1 MASMTLLSDLPKLL
15 IQPNDPDT
23 GTCLVNLGFQPVP
36 AVPLLLYR
44 IVTRSQLKEIFWQ
57 LSNQLGEMAQSAS
70 RFCVT
75 QISLDSSHLLLEF
88 LKAQPLIS
96 VTNSIKYAWFL
107 RLLLQQGL
115 FFKYQ
120 PIFCLKSGQ
129 ITAYECLAR
138 ALGDSGHCY
147 SGGML
152 IEAAIAT
159 NLSQEFDEL
168 ARTTCIESIA
178 EFKSD
183 RQFFVNLLPN
193 AIIQNPDSIEQNL
206 QQILDLGL
214 QPKQIIFEL
223 TEVEVLA
230 QSERLPQII
239 ERMRAWGFGI
249 AVDDLC
255 GCVSVDHYAME
266 LKPDIVKLDRRLIQ
280 GCSQF
285 SLKQT
290 LIKSVLESAH
300 SEGILVLAEG
310 LETLPDIQFCQE
322 LGVDFGQG
330 FGLARP
336 EVQLQQQPFERWD
349 LMMSKAS

>member
-1 MASMTLLSDLPKLL
+1 MSSMTLLSDLPKLL

-23 GTCLVNLGFQPVP
+23 RTCLVNLGFQPVP

-57 LSNQLGEMAQSAS
+57 LSNHLGEIAQSAS
-70 RFCVT
+70 RFCIT
-75 QISLDSSHLLLEF
+75 QICLDSTHLLLEF

-107 RLLLQQGL
+107 RLLLQQKL

-129 ITAYECLAR
+129 INAYECLAR
-138 ALGDSGHCY
+138 ALGDAGQCY

-159 NLSQEFDEL
+159 DLSQEFDEL
-168 ARTTCIESIA
+168 ARTTCIESLA
-178 EFKSD
+178 TLKSD

-206 QQILDLGL
+206 QQIIDLGL
-214 QPKQIIFEL
+214 RPEQIVFEL

-230 QSERLPQII
+230 QSEKLPQLI
-239 ERMRAWGFGI
+239 ERMRAWGFRI

-266 LKPDIVKLDRRLIQ
+266 LRPDIVKLDRRLIH

-285 SLKQT
+285 TLKQT
-290 LIKSVLESAH
+290 LIKSVLDSAH

-310 LETLPDIQFCQE
+310 LETIQDIQFCQE
-322 LGVDFGQG
+322 LGIDFGQG

-336 EVQLQQQPFERWD
+336 EAQLQQQLFERWD